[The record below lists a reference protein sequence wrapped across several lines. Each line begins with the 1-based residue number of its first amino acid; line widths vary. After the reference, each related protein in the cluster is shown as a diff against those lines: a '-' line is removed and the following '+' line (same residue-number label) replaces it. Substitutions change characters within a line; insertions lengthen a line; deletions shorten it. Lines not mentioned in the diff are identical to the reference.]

1 VYYRTAS
8 NMIQKRVDTVGTWQD
23 LMGGTPVPPTSPAF
37 NAPAFLRMY
46 NFSEWWSYN
55 PGGVEYTRRNNS
67 DGTCAS
73 YFVRSGLGGPNVRWE
88 AYSRVDG
95 ATTSVEMDG
104 ADAYADWGPA
114 ADGVTRINASL
125 YKFNETCG
133 PYAGNVESAMAV
145 DPRTSD
151 PLRRT
156 TRLQLMYNN
165 HQSAAAWS
173 TARYTSVRHSNSSR
187 FVVPVNMD
195 WVAFDIADKFVVPS
209 GCESAPE
216 QPLQCLYNATE
227 SGVKCSG
234 GVLSPYG
241 LTFSSACLAPL
252 FPEGSVF
259 PAPPVGGVP
268 SAVRVAA

>member
-8 NMIQKRVDTVGTWQD
+8 NVIQKRVDTVGTWQD

-133 PYAGNVESAMAV
+133 PCKGMRSHPPTHTHVTIPPA
-145 DPRTSD
+145 
-151 PLRRT
+151 
-156 TRLQLMYNN
+156 RL
-165 HQSAAAWS
+165 
-173 TARYTSVRHSNSSR
+173 
-187 FVVPVNMD
+187 
-195 WVAFDIADKFVVPS
+195 
-209 GCESAPE
+209 
-216 QPLQCLYNATE
+216 
-227 SGVKCSG
+227 
-234 GVLSPYG
+234 
-241 LTFSSACLAPL
+241 
-252 FPEGSVF
+252 
-259 PAPPVGGVP
+259 P
-268 SAVRVAA
+268 SAGHPHSDHHPFVLLTMIRRRWQRRERHGRRPADERSPPAHNTPPTDGPRAMDRSRDLSTVPALLLC